1 MKLNLRNNKLSRS
14 FIWCIFYGICV
25 LVSACLLDT
34 SLTNSG
40 LFANIRDSFNIPAID
55 ADYRGWLVVFF
66 TTFLLLVNFF
76 AILLEKNLA
85 AKQGKDLSD
94 DRWFIISL
102 ITGLGLFILM
112 VQVDV
117 LSLLPLT
124 LDSFK
129 NAMIFLG
136 SSYLFG
142 LFLFIVLT
150 VVILAIYYFL
160 RKIIK
165 DSIKDNINNQA
176 SLETINN
183 QKLEE
188 GENNMQTK
196 EEVFPGLCY
205 VDSEFE
211 NKKPL
216 EIKNTE
222 INLKDFVSLFRL
234 YLAQEEKLYFD
245 ETILREF
252 IAGMASS
259 HLIILEGLSGTGKSS
274 LARYISSFIG
284 EQSYFESVQAS
295 WHDNTAI
302 LGYYNDFSK
311 KYKETEFLKR
321 LYEFTYRPNEINIM
335 VLDEVN
341 ISRIE
346 YYFADFLSILEY
358 PTDLWKVK
366 IMELPFGFVPP
377 YHLQNGFVKI
387 PNNTWFIGTAN
398 KDDSTYTIT
407 DKVYDRAISI
417 SFNNI
422 NIPFEVKEEIKPLH
436 ISYDYLNNLF
446 NEAKNNKNY
455 QLSSKD
461 IEDFQKITNYIYDTF
476 DIAFGNRVWN
486 QIITFVPVFIAC
498 GGTKLEA
505 LDFLLARKYLY
516 KLQGRYESYIKPGIL
531 NLKNMI
537 SSTYGNNNFKQTNRL
552 LDNIIRKL

>member
-1 MKLNLRNNKLSRS
+1 MKFTTFKLKLHSI
-14 FIWCIFYGICV
+14 FIYLVLFAICV
-25 LVSACLLDT
+25 FISGYFLDY
-34 SLTNSG
+34 SFTNSG
-40 LFANIRDSFNIPAID
+40 LFVRICNAFKIPVVN
-55 ADYRGWLVVFF
+55 ADYRAWFVLLF
-66 TTFLLLVNFF
+66 TTFLLLVNIFTILVIKRFAEKKGKTLSDNRYF
-76 AILLEKNLA
+76 AI
-85 AKQGKDLSD
+85 
-94 DRWFIISL
+94 SL
-102 ITGLGLFILM
+102 VASIGLFLLM
-112 VQVDV
+112 IQIDI
-117 LSLLPLT
+117 LSLLPFRV
-124 LDSFK
+124 DYFK

-142 LFLFIVLT
+142 FFLFIAISIILSLIYLFLKK
-150 VVILAIYYFL
+150 VIQDSLNH
-160 RKIIK
+160 KTSIIDK
-165 DSIKDNINNQA
+165 ELDLN
-176 SLETINN
+176 
-183 QKLEE
+183 E
-188 GENNMQTK
+188 GEDNSMQTK

-205 VDSEFE
+205 IDSIYENKQTEDIVDS
-211 NKKPL
+211 N
-216 EIKNTE
+216 
-222 INLKDFVSLFRL
+222 INLKDFVSRFRL

-252 IAGMASS
+252 VAGMASS

-274 LARYISSFIG
+274 LARHISTFIG

-295 WHDNTAI
+295 WHDNTSI

-321 LYEFTYRPNEINIM
+321 LYEFTYRPNDINIM

-358 PTDLWKVK
+358 PSDLWKVK
-366 IMELPFGFVPP
+366 IMELPFGFVAPN
-377 YHLQNGFVKI
+377 HLEHGFVKI
-387 PNNTWFIGTAN
+387 GVNTWFIGTAN

-417 SFNNI
+417 SFNSM
-422 NIPFEVKEEIKPLH
+422 NIPFEVNEEIKPLH
-436 ISYDYLNNLF
+436 ISYQYLEKLF
-446 NEAKNNKNY
+446 DDAKSNENY
-455 QLSSKD
+455 KLTNKD
-461 IEDFQKITNYIYDTF
+461 IEDFQKITGYIYDTF

-516 KLQGRYESYIKPGIL
+516 KIQGRYESYIKPGIL

-537 SSTYGNNNFKQTNRL
+537 NNIYGNDNFKQTNKL
-552 LDNIIRKL
+552 LDNIVRKL